1 MHAPASYSML
11 GGYTVRSWA
20 VLLAFGALA
29 GAAGLAAMYMESNGH
44 WVTGMTQRVPWG
56 LPHVFAFF
64 LIVAAS
70 GALNVASIGSV
81 FQKED
86 YQPLGRL
93 SVLLAFALLAG
104 GLFILVTDL
113 GRADRLLLTI
123 QYTNAT
129 SIFAW
134 NVFIYQIFFA
144 LTVIYLWVMM
154 TPGLS
159 RFYRP
164 AATAAFIW
172 RLGMTTG
179 TGSVL
184 GFLVA
189 RAAFR
194 SAIMPV
200 EFVALSLSI
209 GTALFALTMLAFE
222 RFEGR
227 PLTSPALLNRF
238 RRLIGILVAVSLYM
252 VAVQHLTALYL
263 AERRDVEH
271 FILFSGSIYSV
282 LLWAGFVLMGSVVP
296 MLLLFIP
303 IGNGRAWPLAVA
315 AALVGLGGLALM
327 YTTVIGGEAF
337 PLELFPG
344 RLVSSSA
351 FDGVVA
357 PYSPSF
363 VEAVLGVGGFG
374 IAGVVVCMGA
384 WVLPVLPGHV
394 GAGADQVD
402 PERQPH
408 PPLNNPKP
416 IIG

>member
-1 MHAPASYSML
+1 MHPPVRYDTMQGYS
-11 GGYTVRSWA
+11 VRSWA
-20 VLLAFGALA
+20 VLIGFGVLA
-29 GAAGLAAMYMESNGH
+29 GLAGLAAMYMESNGH
-44 WVTGMTQRVPWG
+44 YVTGMTQRVVWG
-56 LPHVFAFF
+56 LPHVFAFY

-81 FQKED
+81 FRKAD

-123 QYTNAT
+123 QYSNFT
-129 SIFAW
+129 SVFAW

-154 TPGLS
+154 SPGLG

-164 AATAAFIW
+164 AAIGAFIW

-189 RAAFR
+189 RVAFR

-209 GTALFALTMLAFE
+209 GTAMFALTMLAFD
-222 RFEGR
+222 RFVGR
-227 PLTSPALLNRF
+227 PKPTPALLD
-238 RRLIGILVAVSLYM
+238 RLGRLLGVLAAVSLYM
-252 VAVQHLTALYL
+252 VAVQHLTGLYE

-271 FILFSGSIYSV
+271 FLLFSGSVYTMCLWVGFGLVGSV
-282 LLWAGFVLMGSVVP
+282 LP
-296 MLLLFIP
+296 MVLLFSP
-303 IGNGRAWPLAVA
+303 LGAGHAWKLAVA
-315 AALVGLGGLALM
+315 AGMIAFGGLAFL
-327 YTTVIGGEAF
+327 YSTIIGGEAF

-344 RLVSSSA
+344 KLVASSA

-357 PYSPSF
+357 PYTPTF
-363 VEAVLGVGGFG
+363 VELLLGLGGFG
-374 IAGVVVCMGA
+374 IAGVVVCMGT
-384 WVLPVLPGHV
+384 WVLPLLPGRV
-394 GAGADQVD
+394 GAEDASTAA
-402 PERQPH
+402 E
-408 PPLNNPKP
+408 
-416 IIG
+416 

>member
-1 MHAPASYSML
+1 MHAPVRYTTMHGYS
-11 GGYTVRSWA
+11 VRSWA
-20 VLLAFGALA
+20 VLLGFGVLA
-29 GAAGLAAMYMESNGH
+29 AAAGLAAMYMESNGH

-81 FQKED
+81 FRKTD
-86 YQPLGRL
+86 YQPLGRM

-123 QYTNAT
+123 QYSNPM

-154 TPGLS
+154 SSRLT
-159 RFYRP
+159 RFYRS

-209 GTALFALTMLAFE
+209 GTALFALTMLAFD
-222 RFEGR
+222 RFVGR
-227 PLTSPALLNRF
+227 PKPTPALLDRF
-238 RRLIGILVAVSLYM
+238 RRLIGVLVAVSLYM
-252 VAVQHLTALYL
+252 VAVQHLTGLYQ

-271 FILFSGSIYSV
+271 FILFSGSVYSW
-282 LLWAGFVLMGSVVP
+282 LLWGGFGVMGSVVP
-296 MLLLFIP
+296 MALLFAP
-303 IGNGRAWPLAVA
+303 VAPGRGWPLGVA
-315 AALVGLGGLALM
+315 SLLIGLGGLAFM
-327 YTTVIGGEAF
+327 YSTVIGGEVF

-357 PYSPSF
+357 PYVPTF
-363 VEAVLGVGGFG
+363 VEAVLGVGGLG
-374 IAGVVVCMGA
+374 IAGVVVCMGT
-384 WVLPVLPGHV
+384 WVLPLLPGRV
-394 GAGADQVD
+394 GAKAG
-402 PERQPH
+402 E
-408 PPLNNPKP
+408 
-416 IIG
+416 

>member
-1 MHAPASYSML
+1 MHAPVRYQTL
-11 GGYTVRSWA
+11 GGYTVRSWT
-20 VLLAFGALA
+20 VLIGFGVLAAL
-29 GAAGLAAMYMESNGH
+29 AGLAAIFMESNGH
-44 WVTGMTQRVPWG
+44 YVTGMTQRVVWG

-64 LIVAAS
+64 FIVAAS

-81 FQKED
+81 FRKTD

-123 QYTNAT
+123 QYSNPT

-144 LTVIYLWVMM
+144 LLVIYLWLMM
-154 TPGLS
+154 DPLVA
-159 RFYRP
+159 RFYR
-164 AATAAFIW
+164 AGAIAAFIW

-200 EFVALSLSI
+200 EFVALSLSL
-209 GTALFALTMLAFE
+209 GTAMFALTMLMFADG
-222 RFEGR
+222 EGR
-227 PLTSPALLNRF
+227 PTPTPALLDRF
-238 RRLIGILVAVSLYM
+238 RSLLGVLVAVSLY
-252 VAVQHLTALYL
+252 VVCVHHLTGLYQ
-263 AERRDVEH
+263 AERRDVEA
-271 FILFSGSIYSV
+271 FFLFSGNIYNCA
-282 LLWAGFVLMGSVVP
+282 LLIGFVLAGSVLPLV
-296 MLLLFIP
+296 LLF
-303 IGNGRAWPLAVA
+303 GNAGKGQGWPLGVA
-315 AALVGLGGLALM
+315 ALLVTLGGLSFM
-327 YTTVIGGEAF
+327 YATVIGGQAF

-344 RLVSSSA
+344 RQVTSTA

-357 PYSPSF
+357 SYAPSF
-363 VEAVLGVGGFG
+363 VELVLAIGGFG
-374 IAGVVVCMGA
+374 VAGVVVCMGA
-384 WVLPVLPGHV
+384 WVLPVLPGRV
-394 GAGADQVD
+394 GAEQADTGS
-402 PERQPH
+402 H
-408 PPLNNPKP
+408 
-416 IIG
+416 

>member
-1 MHAPASYSML
+1 MHAPVQYEML

-29 GAAGLAAMYMESNGH
+29 AAAGLAAMYMESYGH

-81 FQKED
+81 FRKVD
-86 YQPLGRL
+86 YQPLGRM

-123 QYTNAT
+123 QYTNPT

-154 TPGLS
+154 SPGLT

-209 GTALFALTMLAFE
+209 GTALFALTMLAFD

-227 PLTSPALLNRF
+227 PQPSRLLLNRF
-238 RRLIGILVAVSLYM
+238 RRLLGLLVAVSLYM
-252 VAVQHLTALYL
+252 VAVQHLTGLYQ

-282 LLWAGFVLMGSVVP
+282 LLWGGFAVMGSVVP
-296 MLLLFIP
+296 MVLLFTP
-303 IGNGRAWPLAVA
+303 IASGRAWPLAVG
-315 AALVGLGGLALM
+315 AALIGLGGLAFM
-327 YTTVIGGEAF
+327 YSTIIGGEVF

-344 RLVSSSA
+344 KLVSSSA

-357 PYSPSF
+357 PYTPSF
-363 VEAVLGVGGFG
+363 VEAVLGIGGLG
-374 IAGVVVCMGA
+374 VAGVVVCMGA
-384 WVLPVLPGHV
+384 WVLPLLPGRV
-394 GAGADQVD
+394 GADTEA
-402 PERQPH
+402 
-408 PPLNNPKP
+408 
-416 IIG
+416 

>member
-1 MHAPASYSML
+1 MHAPVRYDYLAGYS
-11 GGYTVRSWA
+11 VCSWA
-20 VLLAFGALA
+20 VLIGFGLM
-29 GAAGLAAMYMESNGH
+29 AGLAGVAAIYMESNGH
-44 WVTGMTQRVPWG
+44 WVTGMTQRVVWG

-64 LIVAAS
+64 LIVTAS
-70 GALNVASIGSV
+70 GALNIASVGSV
-81 FQKED
+81 FGKAA

-123 QYTNAT
+123 QYLNLT

-154 TPGLS
+154 SPKLA

-164 AATAAFIW
+164 AAIAAFLW

-200 EFVALSLSI
+200 AFVALSLSL
-209 GTALFALTMLAFE
+209 GTALFVLTLLAFD
-222 RFEGR
+222 RFAGLPR
-227 PLTSPALLNRF
+227 PTPGLLS
-238 RRLIGILVAVSLYM
+238 RLRKLLGILTAVSLYM
-252 VAVQHLTALYL
+252 FVVQHLTGLYQ
-263 AERRDVEH
+263 AERRDVEN
-271 FILFSGSIYSV
+271 FLLFGGTVYSYC
-282 LLWAGFVLMGSVVP
+282 LWVGFVLGGSVVP
-296 MLLLFIP
+296 LVLLFAP
-303 IGNGRAWPLAVA
+303 VGVGRAWPLGVA
-315 AALVGLGGLALM
+315 AGLIAAGGMAFM
-327 YTTVIGGEAF
+327 YGTVIGGEVF

-344 RLVSSSA
+344 RQIASSA
-351 FDGVVA
+351 YDGVVA
-357 PYSPSF
+357 TYSPRF
-363 VEAVLGVGGFG
+363 VEVVLGVGGFG
-374 IAGVVVCMGA
+374 VAGLLVCIGT
-384 WVLPVLPGHV
+384 WVLPLLPGRV
-394 GAGADQVD
+394 ADD
-402 PERQPH
+402 GED
-408 PPLNNPKP
+408 LA
-416 IIG
+416 

>member
-1 MHAPASYSML
+1 MHAPVRYDMMRGYS
-11 GGYTVRSWA
+11 VRSWA
-20 VLLAFGALA
+20 VLIGFGALA
-29 GAAGLAAMYMESNGH
+29 GLAGLAAMYMESNGH
-44 WVTGMTQRVPWG
+44 YVTGMTQRVVWG

-64 LIVAAS
+64 LIVTAS

-81 FQKED
+81 FGKAD

-123 QYTNAT
+123 QYSNVT
-129 SIFAW
+129 SVFAW

-154 TPGLS
+154 SPGLA

-164 AATAAFIW
+164 AAIGAFLW

-184 GFLVA
+184 GFLIA

-200 EFVALSLSI
+200 AFVALSLSL
-209 GTALFALTMLAFE
+209 GTAMFVLTMLAFD
-222 RFEGR
+222 RFVGR
-227 PLTSPALLNRF
+227 PRPTPALLDRF
-238 RRLIGILVAVSLYM
+238 RRLLGVLVAVSLYM
-252 VAVQHLTALYL
+252 VAVQHLTGLYQS
-263 AERRDVEH
+263 ERRAVEH
-271 FILFSGSIYSV
+271 FILFGGSVYT
-282 LLWAGFVLMGSVVP
+282 LCLWIGFVLVGSVLP
-296 MLLLFIP
+296 MALLFSP
-303 IGNGRAWPLAVA
+303 AGAGRAWPLATA
-315 AALVGLGGLALM
+315 AALIALGGLAFL
-327 YTTVIGGEAF
+327 YSTVIGGEAY

-344 RLVSSSA
+344 KLVASTA

-357 PYSPSF
+357 PYTPSL
-363 VEAVLGVGGFG
+363 VELLLGLGGFG
-374 IAGVVVCMGA
+374 IAGVVVCMGT
-384 WVLPVLPGHV
+384 WVLPLLPGRV
-394 GAGADQVD
+394 GAEDAAAAD
-402 PERQPH
+402 
-408 PPLNNPKP
+408 
-416 IIG
+416 

>member
-1 MHAPASYSML
+1 MHAPVSYTML

-20 VLLAFGALA
+20 VLLGFGVLA
-29 GAAGLAAMYMESNGH
+29 AAAGLAAMYMESNGH

-81 FQKED
+81 FRKTD

-123 QYTNAT
+123 QYSNPT

-144 LTVIYLWVMM
+144 LMVIYLWVMM
-154 TPGLS
+154 SPGLT

-164 AATAAFIW
+164 AAIAAFIW

-189 RAAFR
+189 RVAFR

-209 GTALFALTMLAFE
+209 GTALFALTMLAFDA
-222 RFEGR
+222 FEGR
-227 PLTSPALLNRF
+227 PKPTPALLDRF
-238 RRLIGILVAVSLYM
+238 RRLIGLLVAVSLYM
-252 VAVQHLTALYL
+252 VVVQHLTALYQ

-271 FILFSGSIYSV
+271 FLLFSGSVYSV
-282 LLWAGFVLMGSVVP
+282 LLWGGFVLMGSIVP
-296 MLLLFIP
+296 MVLLFAP
-303 IGNGRAWPLAVA
+303 IATGRAWPLGVA
-315 AALVGLGGLALM
+315 AALIGLGGLAFM
-327 YTTVIGGEAF
+327 YSTIIGGEVF

-344 RLVSSSA
+344 KLVSSSA
-351 FDGVVA
+351 FDGVIA
-357 PYSPSF
+357 PYVPTF
-363 VEAVLGVGGFG
+363 VEAVLGIGGLG
-374 IAGVVVCMGA
+374 IAGVVVCMGS
-384 WVLPVLPGHV
+384 WVLPLLPGRV
-394 GAGADQVD
+394 GAEAGD
-402 PERQPH
+402 
-408 PPLNNPKP
+408 
-416 IIG
+416 

>member
-1 MHAPASYSML
+1 MHAPVRYTTMVGYSVPSWATL
-11 GGYTVRSWA
+11 GG
-20 VLLAFGALA
+20 FGVLA
-29 GAAGLAAMYMESNGH
+29 GLAGLAAMYMESNGH
-44 WVTGMTQRVPWG
+44 YVTGMTQRVVWG

-64 LIVAAS
+64 LIVTAS
-70 GALNVASIGSV
+70 GALNVASVGSV
-81 FQKED
+81 FRKVD

-123 QYTNAT
+123 QYSNAT

-154 TPGLS
+154 SPGLAI
-159 RFYRP
+159 FYRP
-164 AATAAFIW
+164 AAIAAFCW

-200 EFVALSLSI
+200 EFVALSLSLGMAMFAI
-209 GTALFALTMLAFE
+209 MMLLFSHFV
-222 RFEGR
+222 GR
-227 PLTSPALLNRF
+227 PMATPALLDRF
-238 RRLIGILVAVSLYM
+238 GRLLGVLVAVSLYM
-252 VAVQHLTALYL
+252 VCVQHLTGLYQ

-271 FILFSGSIYSV
+271 FILFSGSVYTW
-282 LLWAGFVLMGSVVP
+282 LLWGGFGLMGSVVP
-296 MLLLFIP
+296 MVLLFSP
-303 IGNGRAWPLAVA
+303 IGAGRAWPLAIA
-315 AALVGLGGLALM
+315 AALIALGGLAFM
-327 YTTVIGGEAF
+327 YSTVIGGEVF

-344 RLVSSSA
+344 RQIASSA
-351 FDGVVA
+351 FDGVIA

-363 VEAVLGVGGFG
+363 VEMLLGIGGFG
-374 IAGVVVCMGA
+374 IAGVVVCMGT
-384 WVLPVLPGHV
+384 WVLPLLPDRV
-394 GAGADQVD
+394 GSEEAEV
-402 PERQPH
+402 PH
-408 PPLNNPKP
+408 
-416 IIG
+416 